1 MSADAIGP
9 DPAATGHGQGETGK
23 AEAAVEMDADPAGG
37 RPSVGREG
45 TEDPAAEDVEQP
57 VDTMPTPAV
66 DPWKGLRGVLA
77 GALVLEAIV
86 VALALLVVG
95 RLGGGAGSLGWVF
108 VLILAVLLLLAAG
121 VQGRS
126 WGLTAALSLQGLLL
140 AAGLVEPF
148 LLIPGVLFA
157 LVWAALVWFKTD
169 VARRMDEGRL
179 PSQQQPPV

>member
-1 MSADAIGP
+1 MSDDVTGP
-9 DPAATGHGQGETGK
+9 DAVQAGTAQRAAG
-23 AEAAVEMDADPAGG
+23 AAGTT
-37 RPSVGREG
+37 EG
-45 TEDPAAEDVEQP
+45 AAEQP
-57 VDTMPTPAV
+57 GAVPPPAV

-95 RLGGGAGSLGWVF
+95 RLGDGAGSLGWTF
-108 VLILAVLLLLAAG
+108 VLVLVVLLLLASG

-157 LVWAALVWFKTD
+157 LVWAALVWFKLD

-179 PSQQQPPV
+179 PSQQPPPD